1 MKKILIPLAIL
12 ASLGAILYFKNKS
25 KTEEAQEPDFA
36 PPMPD
41 SKEYLKSQSIA
52 EQKPFRTDKEKTL
65 TNMQDSL
72 RPEKKPIL
80 SDRDISELSKKA
92 LYAQTG
98 RTGYRDKKEQQSF
111 IQKVMASVKNKQ
123 DYTKLG
129 NILDS
134 KMKDN
139 IRQNTTQVP
148 YGMPEQSNTTRPLN
162 PLNLGANEQGK
173 RRSQGMIRID
183 FDDSGNPLTPP
194 SIARKPDG
202 LEDYRDDSSRRQVK
216 SSRDRLAQSRGR
228 LG

>member
-65 TNMQDSL
+65 TKMEDSL
-72 RPEKKPIL
+72 RAEKKPIL
-80 SDRDISELSKKA
+80 SDREISELAKKA

-111 IQKVMASVKNKQ
+111 IQKVMASVKNRQ
-123 DYTKLG
+123 DYNKMG

-134 KMKDN
+134 KMKDT
-139 IRQNTTQVP
+139 IRQSISQVP
-148 YGMPEQSNTTRPLN
+148 YGMPEKRPTTRPIN
-162 PLNLGANEQGK
+162 VLNLGANEQGK
-173 RRSQGMIRID
+173 RTSEGMIKID

-194 SIARKPDG
+194 SLARKPIG
-202 LEDYRDDSSRRQVK
+202 LEDYRDDLSTRQVK
-216 SSRDRLAQSRGR
+216 SSRGRLA
-228 LG
+228 